1 MHFHAEHTLFFERR
15 KPLWHTAL
23 SFVLTV
29 SILII
34 NASTSTTFSLVGSS
48 VGFLLLISSYVRGHK
63 RIDPVFAWLF
73 GIVVT
78 AIIGGAFLSL
88 DIEEFLKTTTR
99 ILCGVIWILWLG
111 SQTDWVSL
119 RQILLL
125 FRIPENIIASLDHAL
140 MHGVLTQREWS
151 KKRDTAR
158 LRLGTSHLPL
168 NTWGQIIGEG
178 AFQGFLRLEQVEKN
192 ILLRGRSPENIKS
205 QMINLDKIDVKRGNN
220 IVLKQISL
228 CFTSGEWVLLCGP
241 SGAGKSSLLRLIGG
255 LDNPTQGT

>member
-1 MHFHAEHTLFFERR
+1 MHFHAEHILFFERR
-15 KPLWHTAL
+15 KPLWYTAL

-48 VGFLLLISSYVRGHK
+48 VGFLLLIVSYVRGHK
-63 RIDPVFAWLF
+63 IIDPVFAWLF

-78 AIIGGAFLSL
+78 AIVGGAFLSL
-88 DIEEFLKTTTR
+88 DIEDFLQTTTR

-125 FRIPENIIASLDHAL
+125 FQIPENIIASLDHAI

-151 KKRDTAR
+151 KKRDTTR
-158 LRLGTSHLPL
+158 LRLGTSHIPL
-168 NTWGQIIGEG
+168 HTWGQIIGEG
-178 AFQGFLRLEQVEKN
+178 VFQGFLRLEQVEKN
-192 ILLRGRSPENIKS
+192 ILLRGRSPENKKS
-205 QMINLDKIDVKRGNN
+205 VDTFG
-220 IVLKQISL
+220 
-228 CFTSGEWVLLCGP
+228 
-241 SGAGKSSLLRLIGG
+241 
-255 LDNPTQGT
+255 